1 MLEAINLKK
10 LFGSN
15 AAVDGLS
22 FHLRKGEILGLIGE
36 NGAGKSTTL
45 KILVGLIKPDEG
57 RVLYSGKDLFENL
70 KELRRFIGYLP
81 EYDALYENL
90 NAFDY
95 LVLFSEIYRIERD
108 VAEKRIERLL
118 EALKLPGDKLVGEFS
133 KGMKRK
139 LSIARTLVHDP
150 EYLIY
155 DEPTSGLDPS
165 TSLFVTNYMRE
176 LTREGKSIIFS
187 AHNMFYVESVCDTI
201 LIIKN
206 GRALYFGEM
215 AELRE
220 MMRRYVVVYS
230 ENGIERE
237 VVVDDSGELRKVMD
251 EMERDGREVVRIE
264 TKIPRLEEI
273 YFSLTGNKSII
284 N

>member
-10 LFGSN
+10 MFGSN

-165 TSLFVTNYMRE
+165 TSLFVANYMRE

-187 AHNMFYVESVCDTI
+187 AHNMFYVESVCDMI

>member
-10 LFGSN
+10 MFGSN
-15 AAVDGLS
+15 VAVDGLS
-22 FHLRKGEILGLIGE
+22 FYLKKGEILGLIGE

-70 KELRRFIGYLP
+70 RELRKYIGYLP
-81 EYDALYENL
+81 EYDALYDNL
-90 NAFDY
+90 TAFDY
-95 LVLFSEIYRIERD
+95 LLLFSEIYGIERD
-108 VAEKRIERLL
+108 VAEKRIGELL
-118 EALKLPGDKLVGEFS
+118 EVLKLPGDKSVGEFS

-139 LSIARTLVHDP
+139 LSIARTLIHDP

-165 TSLFVTNYMRE
+165 TSLFIAKYMKE
-176 LTREGKSIIFS
+176 LSHAGKGIIFS
-187 AHNMFYVESVCDTI
+187 AHNMFYVESVCDKI

-215 AELRE
+215 DELRE
-220 MMRRYVVVYS
+220 MMRRYVIVYS
-230 ENGIERE
+230 ENGVERE
-237 VVVDDSGELRKVMD
+237 VVVDDSRELRKIMY
-251 EMERDGREVVRIE
+251 EMERDGKEVVRIE
-264 TKIPRLEEI
+264 TRIPRLEEI
-273 YFSLTGNKSII
+273 YFSLTENKSII